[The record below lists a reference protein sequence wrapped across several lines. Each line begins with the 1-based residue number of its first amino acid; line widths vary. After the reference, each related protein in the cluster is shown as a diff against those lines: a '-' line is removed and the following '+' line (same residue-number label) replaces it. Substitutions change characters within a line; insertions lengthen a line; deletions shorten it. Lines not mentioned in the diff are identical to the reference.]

1 MDVHHSFRE
10 RGVPPRSPAQFL
22 PGPVPICRESPAL
35 PFLEH
40 FVRTH
45 LSIVLLD
52 DQGSFSASAP

>member
-35 PFLEH
+35 PFLKH
-40 FVRTH
+40 FMHTH

-52 DQGSFSASAP
+52 DQGSL